1 MWRFVATDLDSNVT
15 TILDRVASQRH
26 VEALLN
32 VPNWL
37 SFVVPSDS
45 PLVNIP
51 YPGPT
56 DDPYVSE
63 GNRLVWAFRQ
73 ETGPG
78 SVDEAYFE
86 PRAAGV
92 CLQVEDTAEQD
103 VARTKVVAYDPWKV
117 AAFRPAQDVTGELP
131 SPAGD
136 WDGVYAPGVTAD
148 FIIIDQ
154 LDNTIA
160 NNGPMFLDITSGHIE
175 TTAALTD
182 GFTVTQGMSVA
193 DVMTAMVNTATCDI
207 VLTPIWDPIGR
218 PGITHELNIY
228 SEAGTDLPDNIFGWD
243 RPPHSL
249 TSLSRMFD
257 GTLRANKIRMGA
269 GLGGSEGFTTLETD
283 ASSVTKYGE
292 YWDQRFLPGSLIV
305 EALQDMAS
313 FQLTL
318 RKNGRTIVQFSP
330 TPERSPCPF
339 VDYLPGDR
347 VPVYATGGAFRQD
360 LAGYVRIYG
369 VPIDISDDALETVR
383 GMILLPVA
391 S

>member
-1 MWRFVATDLDSNVT
+1 
-15 TILDRVASQRH
+15 
-26 VEALLN
+26 
-32 VPNWL
+32 
-37 SFVVPSDS
+37 
-45 PLVNIP
+45 
-51 YPGPT
+51 
-56 DDPYVSE
+56 
-63 GNRLVWAFRQ
+63 
-73 ETGPG
+73 
-78 SVDEAYFE
+78 
-86 PRAAGV
+86 
-92 CLQVEDTAEQD
+92 
-103 VARTKVVAYDPWKV
+103 
-117 AAFRPAQDVTGELP
+117 
-131 SPAGD
+131 
-136 WDGVYAPGVTAD
+136 
-148 FIIIDQ
+148 
-154 LDNTIA
+154 
-160 NNGPMFLDITSGHIE
+160 
-175 TTAALTD
+175 LTD